1 MEAIEI
7 TANQK
12 NGQNPKHFT
21 KIQFKLNDLFY
32 VAENEFGFFNRK
44 LNFRLH
50 GNHRENTIWETLNRF
65 KYR

>member
-32 VAENEFGFFNRK
+32 VAEK
-44 LNFRLH
+44 
-50 GNHRENTIWETLNRF
+50 
-65 KYR
+65 